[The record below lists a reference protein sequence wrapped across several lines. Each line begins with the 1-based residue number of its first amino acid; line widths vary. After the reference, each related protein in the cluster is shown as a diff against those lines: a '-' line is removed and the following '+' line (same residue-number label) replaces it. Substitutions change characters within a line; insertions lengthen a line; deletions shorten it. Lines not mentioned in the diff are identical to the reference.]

1 MTLSLS
7 PSLALALALALS
19 TSTSLSLSLSL
30 SLYFSLC
37 FSLSFSRSAFGHRT
51 SNPERHHSQASGDK
65 TPVHRRLVLHELER
79 VWQVLPCLLRP
90 AQDSQCLAMPD
101 PTATT
106 GTALKLRSRRIHLPR
121 LCRFA
126 FFYFARSLTNQRSLV
141 VRIITVPDLP
151 CQGMRHCMFC
161 SETRSDSLH
170 TNILHSWRIKAS
182 ALSSPRAHPTYPVPV
197 SSVPGKEKN

>member
-7 PSLALALALALS
+7 LS
-19 TSTSLSLSLSL
+19 RSLSL
-30 SLYFSLC
+30 SLYLSLPLSV
-37 FSLSFSRSAFGHRT
+37 SLSPSLFLSLFLSL
-51 SNPERHHSQASGDK
+51 SNWAPHKQPRAPSQSGDK
-65 TPVHRRLVLHELER
+65 SPVHRCLVLHELER

-151 CQGMRHCMFC
+151 CQCMRHCMFC

-182 ALSSPRAHPTYPVPV
+182 ALSSPGEHPTAIPSPV
-197 SSVPGKEKN
+197 